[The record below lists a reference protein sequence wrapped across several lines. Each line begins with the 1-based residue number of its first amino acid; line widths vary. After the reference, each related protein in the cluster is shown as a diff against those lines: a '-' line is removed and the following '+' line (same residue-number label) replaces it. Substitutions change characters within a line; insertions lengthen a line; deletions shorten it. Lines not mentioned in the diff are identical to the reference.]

1 MRSSTHAQRAPCP
14 FFPPGALRLGPH
26 ARTWRML
33 VPPSRPAA
41 GHAPRRERAHS
52 PAPVRSVFS
61 SPRQRRST
69 TMSLSRRDLL
79 SAVQRGVTLHELL
92 APRGLEVL
100 AWFCVPP
107 TSRPPTRSE
116 RPRW

>member
-1 MRSSTHAQRAPCP
+1 
-14 FFPPGALRLGPH
+14 
-26 ARTWRML
+26 
-33 VPPSRPAA
+33 
-41 GHAPRRERAHS
+41 
-52 PAPVRSVFS
+52 
-61 SPRQRRST
+61 
-69 TMSLSRRDLL
+69 MSLSRRDLL

-100 AWFCVPP
+100 AWFCVTP